1 MKVKGGAISGAKFLS
16 MDPMCRKRE
25 TFTNFNDFFFLLL
38 VYKTF
43 KLEQKFKLKNVK
55 INVQVSKLIV
65 LVEQKDL
72 LKIKRDDT
80 KNMGWFME
88 ENYCST
94 WVFGFH
100 KISNKETLQI
110 IVTLRALL
118 LSILLGYILPIKIF
132 ADSGL

>member
-1 MKVKGGAISGAKFLS
+1 MKVKGGAISGAKILS

-65 LVEQKDL
+65 LVE
-72 LKIKRDDT
+72 
-80 KNMGWFME
+80 
-88 ENYCST
+88 
-94 WVFGFH
+94 
-100 KISNKETLQI
+100 
-110 IVTLRALL
+110 
-118 LSILLGYILPIKIF
+118 
-132 ADSGL
+132 

>member
-1 MKVKGGAISGAKFLS
+1 